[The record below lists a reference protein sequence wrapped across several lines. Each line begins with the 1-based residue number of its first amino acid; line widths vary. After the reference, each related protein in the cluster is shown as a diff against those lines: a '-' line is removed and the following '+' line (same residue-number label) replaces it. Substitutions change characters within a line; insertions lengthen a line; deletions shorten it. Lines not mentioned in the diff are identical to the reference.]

1 MNTRTRQESM
11 SYGKQTA
18 RYNEAKILGSSR
30 EQLVVLLYEHLLVC
44 LRRAAIQIHNR
55 DYEGKAASF
64 EKASDILYELLASLN
79 LEAGGELA
87 SRLAALYGWF
97 ITEIGDVSRTL
108 DRERLER
115 MIAIVGNLHDAW
127 VQAAAQLQQ
136 GGSPDPTIPGQPPF
150 VEAATRAYP

>member
-1 MNTRTRQESM
+1 M

-30 EQLVVLLYEHLLVC
+30 EQLVVLLYEHLLVH

-55 DYEGKAASF
+55 DFEGKAASF
-64 EKASDILYELLASLN
+64 EKASDILYELLGSLN

-127 VQAAAQLQQ
+127 VQAAAQLQL
-136 GGSPDPTIPGQPPF
+136 GGSPDPGTIPGQPPF
-150 VEAATRAYP
+150 AGAAARAYP